1 MKKALLTVFS
11 VILLGFIGV
20 TGTFG
25 TMYEKELKVN
35 EPTEETQP
43 VEEVPAD
50 KEPAETPSETE
61 APKTEEQPKTEESTE
76 ETKQVSYVMFV
87 EDEVEATEPGN
98 SEVTEPV
105 TQPEK
110 RVLGDVLTNKLKLT
124 KLKDKLGVNKF
135 KNLCVYVCAGLS
147 FVEGILVSLFFR
159 KSNKVKK
166 QRKTDVGAVGQA
178 IEGYDVQNRPNLKF

>member
-11 VILLGFIGV
+11 VILLGLIGI

-35 EPTEETQP
+35 EPVEETQP
-43 VEEVPAD
+43 VEEMPAD

-61 APKTEEQPKTEESTE
+61 APKTEEQPKTEEETE
-76 ETKQVSYVMFV
+76 QVSYVMFV
-87 EDEVEATEPGN
+87 EDEAEATEPGD
-98 SEVTEPV
+98 SEVVEPV
-105 TQPEK
+105 VQPEK

-135 KNLCVYVCAGLS
+135 KNLCIYVCVGLS
-147 FVEGILVSLFFR
+147 FVEGFLVSLFFK

-166 QRKTDVGAVGQA
+166 QRKTNIEAVGQA